1 MKKAF
6 VILCS
11 VLVFL
16 CSCGKLS
23 ENKKNLSTT
32 PTISVSKSKDYS
44 PVEFKKFPLSEEWK
58 KILDKIPEGMTRHYI
73 TDSVNRRDVYSRG
86 IVLTDEQEGDSVS
99 VHTRYYIY
107 FDEGFFLAERS
118 VYAKKNLKRVW
129 VEFNEEEELD
139 NFLNFIKKT
148 EKEYSFKR

>member
-16 CSCGKLS
+16 CSCGKS
-23 ENKKNLSTT
+23 TDNKKLSASPNDSVGQDYAPLEKFSLTESWKTT
-32 PTISVSKSKDYS
+32 
-44 PVEFKKFPLSEEWK
+44 
-58 KILDKIPEGMTRHYI
+58 LDKIPVGMTRHYI
-73 TDSVNRRDVYSRG
+73 TDSVNGRDVYSRG
-86 IVLTDEQEGDSVS
+86 IVLTDEQESDSAS

-118 VYAKKNLKRVW
+118 VCAKKNHKRVW

-139 NFLNFIKKT
+139 KFLGFIKKT